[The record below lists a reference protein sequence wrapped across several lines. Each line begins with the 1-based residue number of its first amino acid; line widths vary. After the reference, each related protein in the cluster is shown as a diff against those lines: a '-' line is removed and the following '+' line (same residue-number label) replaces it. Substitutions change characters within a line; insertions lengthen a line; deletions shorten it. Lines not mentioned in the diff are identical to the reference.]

1 MRGLDAGDREVG
13 VFARRGIDLIQPY
26 GLVLDAYLRIP
37 LARLGEAQKQN
48 LVREVAGD
56 LLPEYVLGR
65 KKVRAQIGESE
76 QPSGILPLF
85 VAEGWD
91 SAWLAAAWRERF
103 GIEDEESMGRFL
115 RGGVYRTPARWP
127 GSRVRSGY
135 LAG

>member
-1 MRGLDAGDREVG
+1 
-13 VFARRGIDLIQPY
+13 VFARHGIELVQPY
-26 GLVLDAYLRIP
+26 GLVLDHYLRIP
-37 LARLGEAQKQN
+37 LSRLGEAQKQN

-56 LLPEYVLGR
+56 LLPEFVLGR
-65 KKVRAQIGESE
+65 KKVRAQIGDSE
-76 QPSGILPLF
+76 EPSGILPLF

-91 SAWLAAAWRERF
+91 SAWLVSAWRERF

-115 RGGVYRTPARWP
+115 RGGVYRAPVRWP